1 MRLFRRLRSLQLPPV
16 PELGPIMA
24 KPILLSVDDD
34 SDVLRAIERDLRSK
48 YGAEYRV
55 MASDSPEGALTLLKQ
70 LKVRNDNVA
79 LLLADQRMPH
89 MDGVSFLQE
98 ATRIFPEAKR
108 ALLTA
113 YADTNAAIGAI
124 NQANINYFFLKPW
137 DPPSEH
143 LYPQLDDLLDDWQAS
158 YRPTFQGIRVLGT
171 RWSPRSYELRDFL
184 ARNRVPY
191 QWIDVEASA
200 NDPETRRLL
209 EALGPE
215 ATSLPV
221 VLFPDGTKLLE
232 SAPAEVAQK
241 VGLQTRAQTSFYDLA
256 IVGGGPA
263 GLAAAVY
270 GASEGL
276 HTVMIEREA
285 PGGQAGMS
293 ARIENYLGFPMGL
306 SGGDLARRAVVQAQ
320 RFGVEILSPQEAVGI
335 RTEGPYRIIKLVDGN
350 EISCHAL
357 MIATGV
363 QWRRLEAPGIDRLQ
377 GAGIYYGGGATEALS
392 CKGEIIYVVGGAN
405 SAGQAAMNFAK
416 YADRVVI
423 LVRGSSLSS
432 TMSQYLIDQIKEMTN
447 IEVWAH
453 GSVAEAHGET
463 HLEEISVLCSDTNKI
478 ERVPASAMFIFI
490 GALPRTDW
498 LAKVVERDERG
509 FILTGPDL
517 IRQGQHPKG
526 WTLDRDPFL
535 LETNV
540 PGLFAV
546 GDVRHGSVKRVA
558 SGVGEGSVAVQF
570 IHQYLSKV

>member
-1 MRLFRRLRSLQLPPV
+1 
-16 PELGPIMA
+16 MA

-34 SDVLRAIERDLRSK
+34 PDVLRAIERDLRSQ

-55 MASDSPEGALTLLKQ
+55 MSSDSPIGALDLLKE
-70 LKVRNDNVA
+70 LKLRNDGVA
-79 LLLADQRMPH
+79 LLLADQRMPR
-89 MDGVSFLQE
+89 MDGVGFLQE
-98 ATRIFPEAKR
+98 ARQIFPDAKR

-113 YADTNAAIGAI
+113 YADTNAAISAI
-124 NQANINYFFLKPW
+124 NQASLDYFFMKPW
-137 DPPSEH
+137 DPPAEH
-143 LYPQLDDLLDDWQAS
+143 LYPQIDDLLDDWRAS
-158 YRPTFQGIRVLGT
+158 YHPAYEGIRVLGT

-184 ARNRVPY
+184 ARNHVPY
-191 QWIDVEASA
+191 QWIDVEGSA
-200 NDPETRRLL
+200 NDPETKRLL

-215 ATSLPV
+215 ATSLPI
-221 VLFPDGTKLLE
+221 VLFTDGTKLLD

-241 VGLQTRAQTSFYDLA
+241 VGLRTRAQTDFYELA

-293 ARIENYLGFPMGL
+293 SRIENYLGFPSGL
-306 SGGDLARRAVVQAQ
+306 SGGDLARRGVVQAQ
-320 RFGVEILSPQEAVGI
+320 RFGVEILSPQEATAV
-335 RTEGPYRIIKLVDGN
+335 RVEGPYRIVKLADGS
-350 EISCHAL
+350 ELSCHAL
-357 MIATGV
+357 MISTGV

-377 GAGIYYGGGATEALS
+377 GAGVYYGGGATEALS
-392 CKGEIIYVVGGAN
+392 CKGEIIYVIGGAN

-416 YADRVVI
+416 YAERVVI
-423 LVRGSSLSS
+423 LVRGDSLSS
-432 TMSQYLIDQIKEMTN
+432 TMSQYLIDQVKQTPN
-447 IEVWAH
+447 IQIWTHA
-453 GSVAEAHGET
+453 SVAEVHGDT
-463 HLEEISVLCSDTNKI
+463 HLEEVSVLCSDTNKV
-478 ERVPASAMFIFI
+478 ERVPAAAMFIFI

-498 LAKVVERDERG
+498 LSGVVERDDRG
-509 FILTGPDL
+509 FLLTGPDL
-517 IRQGQHPKG
+517 MHGGEHPKG

-540 PGLFAV
+540 PGIFAV

>member
-1 MRLFRRLRSLQLPPV
+1 
-16 PELGPIMA
+16 MA

-48 YGAEYRV
+48 YGADYRV
-55 MASDSPEGALTLLKQ
+55 IGSDSPEGALDLLKQ
-70 LKVRNDNVA
+70 LKVRNDSVA
-79 LLLADQRMPH
+79 LLLADQRMPR
-89 MDGVSFLQE
+89 MDGVGFLRE
-98 ATRIFPEAKR
+98 AMLIYPDAKR

-113 YADTNAAIGAI
+113 YADTTAAIGAI
-124 NQANINYFFLKPW
+124 NQAGINYFFLKPW

-158 YRPTFQGIRVLGT
+158 YRPAFQGIRVLGT
-171 RWSPRSYELRDFL
+171 RWSPQSYDLRDFL
-184 ARNRVPY
+184 ARNHVPY
-191 QWIDVEASA
+191 QWIDVEVTAD
-200 NDPETRRLL
+200 DPETKRLVD
-209 EALGPE
+209 ALGPD
-215 ATSLPV
+215 AASLPV
-221 VLFPDGTKLLE
+221 VLFPDGSKLLE
-232 SAPAEVAQK
+232 GAPAEVAQK
-241 VGLQTRAQTSFYDLA
+241 VGLRTRAQTSFYDLA

-293 ARIENYLGFPMGL
+293 SRIENYLGFPTGL

-320 RFGVEILSPQEAVGI
+320 RFGVEILSPQEAVGV
-335 RTEGPYRIIKLVDGN
+335 RMEGPYRIIKLADGS
-350 EISCHAL
+350 ELSCHAL

-363 QWRRLEAPGIDRLQ
+363 QWKRLDAPGIDRLQ
-377 GAGIYYGGGATEALS
+377 GAGVYYGGGATEALS
-392 CKGEIIYVVGGAN
+392 CKGEIVYVVGGAN

-416 YADRVVI
+416 YAERVVI
-423 LVRGSSLSS
+423 LVRGESLSS
-432 TMSQYLIDQIKEMTN
+432 TMSQYLIDQIKEMPN
-447 IEVWAH
+447 IQLWAH
-453 GSVAEAHGET
+453 ASVVEAHGDR

-478 ERVPASAMFIFI
+478 ERVPATSMFIFI

-498 LAKVVERDERG
+498 LAGLVERDERG
-509 FILTGPDL
+509 FLLTGPDL
-517 IRQGQHPKG
+517 MRGGQHPKG
-526 WTLDRDPFL
+526 WTPERDPFL

>member
-1 MRLFRRLRSLQLPPV
+1 
-16 PELGPIMA
+16 MA

-34 SDVLRAIERDLRSK
+34 PDVLRAIERDLRTH
-48 YGAEYRV
+48 YGASYRV
-55 MASDSPEGALTLLKQ
+55 LASDGPEQALELLKQ
-70 LKVRNDNVA
+70 LKVRNDSVA
-79 LLLADQRMPH
+79 LLLADQRMPK
-89 MDGVSFLQE
+89 MDGIGFLKE
-98 ATRIFPEAKR
+98 AMQIFPDAKR

-113 YADTNAAIGAI
+113 YADTSAAISAI
-124 NQANINYFFLKPW
+124 NEANINFFFLKPW
-137 DPPSEH
+137 DPPEEH

-158 YRPTFQGIRVLGT
+158 YRPTFEGIRMLGT
-171 RWSPRSYELRDFL
+171 RWSPRSYELRDFF

-191 QWIDVEASA
+191 QWIDVELSG
-200 NDPETRRLL
+200 NDPETKRLL

-221 VLFPDGTKLLE
+221 VLFPDGTKFLE
-232 SAPAEVAQK
+232 SVPADVAQK
-241 VGLQTRAQTSFYDLA
+241 VGLRTRAQTNFYDLA
-256 IVGGGPA
+256 IIGGGPA

-276 HTVMIEREA
+276 HTVIIEREA

-293 ARIENYLGFPMGL
+293 SRIENYLGFPNGL

-320 RFGVEILSPQEAVGI
+320 RFGVEILSQEAVGV
-335 RTEGPYRIIKLVDGN
+335 RTEGSYRIIKMADGN

-357 MIATGV
+357 MVATGV
-363 QWRRLEAPGIDRLQ
+363 QWRRLDTPGIDRLQ
-377 GAGIYYGGGATEALS
+377 GAGIYYGGGSTEALS
-392 CKGEIIYVVGGAN
+392 CKGETVYVVGGAN
-405 SAGQAAMNFAK
+405 SAGQAAMNFSR

-423 LVRGSSLSS
+423 LVRGSSLAS
-432 TMSQYLIDQIKEMTN
+432 TMSQYLIDQIKETPNIQLWTN
-447 IEVWAH
+447 ASIT
-453 GSVAEAHGET
+453 EAHGET
-463 HLEEISVLCSDTNKI
+463 HLEEISVLCTDTKKV

-498 LAKVVERDERG
+498 LADLVERDDRG

-517 IRQGQHPKG
+517 IWDGKRPKG
-526 WTLDRDPFL
+526 WNLERDPFL
-535 LETNV
+535 LETNI

>member
-1 MRLFRRLRSLQLPPV
+1 
-16 PELGPIMA
+16 MA

-34 SDVLRAIERDLRSK
+34 TDVLRAIERDLRSH

-55 MASDSPEGALTLLKQ
+55 IGSDSPEGALDLLKQ
-70 LKVRNDNVA
+70 LKVRNDSVA
-79 LLLADQRMPH
+79 LLLADQRMPR
-89 MDGVSFLQE
+89 MDGVEFLQQAME
-98 ATRIFPEAKR
+98 VFPSAKR

-113 YADTNAAIGAI
+113 YADTNAAISAI
-124 NQANINYFFLKPW
+124 NQASVNFFFLKPW
-137 DPPSEH
+137 DPPAEH

-171 RWSPRSYELRDFL
+171 RWSPKSYELRDFL

-191 QWIDVEASA
+191 QWTDVELSA
-200 NDPETRRLL
+200 NDPETKQLL

-215 ATSLPV
+215 AANLPV

-232 SAPAEVAQK
+232 GVPAEVAQK
-241 VGLQTRAQTSFYDLA
+241 VGLRTRAQTDFYDLA

-293 ARIENYLGFPMGL
+293 SRIENYLGFPTGL
-306 SGGDLARRAVVQAQ
+306 SGADLARRAVVQAQ
-320 RFGVEILSPQEAVGI
+320 RFGVEILAQEVVGV
-335 RTEGPYRIIKLVDGN
+335 RAEGPYRIIKMADGN

-363 QWRRLEAPGIDRLQ
+363 QWRRLEAPGVDRLQ

-392 CKGEIIYVVGGAN
+392 CKGEIVYVVGGAN

-416 YADRVVI
+416 YAERVII
-423 LVRGSSLSS
+423 LVRGESLSS
-432 TMSQYLIDQIKEMTN
+432 TMSQYLIDQIKETPN
-447 IEVWAH
+447 IQLWTHA
-453 GSVAEAHGET
+453 SLSEAHGDT
-463 HLEEISVLCSDTNKI
+463 HLEEISVLCSDTGKT

-490 GALPRTDW
+490 GALPRTEW
-498 LAKVVERDERG
+498 LGIVERDERG
-509 FILTGPDL
+509 FVLTGPDL
-517 IRQGQHPKG
+517 MRDGQRPKG
-526 WTLDRDPFL
+526 WALDRDPFL

-540 PGLFAV
+540 PGIFAV
-546 GDVRHGSVKRVA
+546 GDVRHGSIKRVA
-558 SGVGEGSVAVQF
+558 SGVGEGSVGVQF

>member
-1 MRLFRRLRSLQLPPV
+1 
-16 PELGPIMA
+16 MA

-34 SDVLRAIERDLRSK
+34 SDVLRAIERDLRSH

-55 MASDSPEGALTLLKQ
+55 IGSDSPTGALELLKQ
-70 LKVRNDNVA
+70 LKVRNDGVA
-79 LLLADQRMPH
+79 LLLADQRMPN
-89 MDGVSFLQE
+89 MDGVGFLEGARQ
-98 ATRIFPEAKR
+98 IFPEAKR

-113 YADTNAAIGAI
+113 YADTNAAISAI
-124 NQANINYFFLKPW
+124 NQANIDYFFMKPW
-137 DPPSEH
+137 DPPAEH
-143 LYPQLDDLLDDWQAS
+143 LYPQLDDMLDDWQAS
-158 YRPTFQGIRVLGT
+158 YRPPFEGIRVLGT

-184 ARNRVPY
+184 ARNHVPY
-191 QWIDVEASA
+191 QWIDVELSA
-200 NDPETRRLL
+200 NDPETKRLL

-215 ATSLPV
+215 ASSLPV

-232 SAPAEVAQK
+232 SVPADVAQK
-241 VGLQTRAQTSFYDLA
+241 VGLRTRAQTDFYDLA
-256 IVGGGPA
+256 IIGGGPA

-293 ARIENYLGFPMGL
+293 SRIENYLGFPAGL
-306 SGGDLARRAVVQAQ
+306 SGGDLARRAMVQAQ
-320 RFGVEILSPQEAVGI
+320 RFGVEILSQEAVGV
-335 RTEGPYRIIKLVDGN
+335 RTEGPYRIIKFADNN

-377 GAGIYYGGGATEALS
+377 GAGVYYGGGATEALS
-392 CKGEIIYVVGGAN
+392 CKGEIVYVVGGAN
-405 SAGQAAMNFAK
+405 SAGQAAMNFSK

-423 LVRGSSLSS
+423 LVRGSSLAS
-432 TMSQYLIDQIKEMTN
+432 TMSQYLIDQIKATPN
-447 IEVWAH
+447 IQLWTHA
-453 GSVAEAHGET
+453 SVAEVHGDRR
-463 HLEEISVLCSDTNKI
+463 LESISVLCSDTSKV
-478 ERVPASAMFIFI
+478 ERVPAAAMFIFI

-498 LAKVVERDERG
+498 LASVVERDERG

-517 IRQGQHPKG
+517 IRDGQRPKG
-526 WTLDRDPFL
+526 WALDRDPFL

>member
-1 MRLFRRLRSLQLPPV
+1 
-16 PELGPIMA
+16 MA

-34 SDVLRAIERDLRSK
+34 SDVLRAIERDLRSN
-48 YGAEYRV
+48 YGAAYRV
-55 MASDSPEGALTLLKQ
+55 IGSDSPESALDLLKK
-70 LKVRNDNVA
+70 LKVRNDSVA

-89 MDGVSFLQE
+89 MDGVEFLKE
-98 ATRIFPEAKR
+98 ATRLFPDAKR

-113 YADTNAAIGAI
+113 YADTTAAISAI
-124 NQANINYFFLKPW
+124 NQANINYFFMKPW
-137 DPPSEH
+137 DPPAEH

-158 YRPTFQGIRVLGT
+158 YHPTFEGIRVLGT
-171 RWSPRSYELRDFL
+171 RWSRRSYELRDFL
-184 ARNRVPY
+184 ARNHVPY
-191 QWIDVEASA
+191 QWLDVEASA

-209 EALGPE
+209 EALGEE
-215 ATSLPV
+215 AASLPV

-232 SAPAEVAQK
+232 GVPTEVAQK
-241 VGLQTRAQTSFYDLA
+241 VGLRTRAQTSFYDLA
-256 IVGGGPA
+256 IIGGGPA

-293 ARIENYLGFPMGL
+293 SRIENYLGFPNGL

-320 RFGVEILSPQEAVGI
+320 RFGVEILSPQEAVGV
-335 RTEGPYRIIKLVDGN
+335 RTEGPYRIIKLADGV

-357 MIATGV
+357 MIASGV

-377 GAGIYYGGGATEALS
+377 GSGVYYGGGATEALS
-392 CKGEIIYVVGGAN
+392 CKGEQVYIVGGAN

-416 YADRVVI
+416 FAERVVI
-423 LVRGSSLSS
+423 LVRGESLAS
-432 TMSQYLIDQIKEMTN
+432 TMSQYLIDQIKEMPN
-447 IEVWAH
+447 IQLWAH
-453 GSVAEAHGET
+453 ASVSEVHGDT
-463 HLEEISVLCSDTNKI
+463 HLEEVSVLCSDTNKI
-478 ERVPASAMFIFI
+478 ERVPASSMFIFI
-490 GALPRTDW
+490 GALPRTEW
-498 LAKVVERDERG
+498 LGDLVERDDRG
-509 FILTGPDL
+509 FLLTGPDL
-517 IRQGQHPKG
+517 IRDGQHPRG
-526 WTLDRDPFL
+526 WSLERDPFL

-540 PGLFAV
+540 PGIFAV